1 MKESILYYDCFSGIS
16 GDMNL
21 SALVGLGVPE
31 DHLRAELEKLGLDG
45 WSLRL
50 TRDSKHGIFGLRAD
64 VELAGH
70 EHNHE
75 HAHEHNYEHGHE
87 HAHKH
92 GHEHAHEHNHEH
104 EHDHEH

>member
-31 DHLRAELEKLGLDG
+31 EHLRSELGKLGLDG

-50 TRDSKHGIFGLRAD
+50 TRDSKHGIFGAC
-64 VELAGH
+64 APTSS
-70 EHNHE
+70 
-75 HAHEHNYEHGHE
+75 
-87 HAHKH
+87 
-92 GHEHAHEHNHEH
+92 
-104 EHDHEH
+104 